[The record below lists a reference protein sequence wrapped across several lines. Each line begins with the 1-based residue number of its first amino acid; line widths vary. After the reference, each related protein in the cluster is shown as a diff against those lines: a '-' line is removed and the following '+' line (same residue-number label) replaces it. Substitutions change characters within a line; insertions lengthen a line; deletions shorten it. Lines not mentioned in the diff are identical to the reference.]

1 MDELLTQKGY
11 NFHECLS
18 AMQKCIRRGK
28 EEQALFW
35 ALELESFNPKA
46 LWNRL
51 RIIASEDVGISNNS
65 MAILINALNRSYEA
79 KKDLKKRDSLFI
91 AHAILALC
99 RSKKNRIVD
108 NFLIVVQRS
117 KKLKI
122 PDYALD
128 MHTARGRFIGRGR
141 KHFIAEGCKLEN
153 EDMTIEDIYKERAES

>member
-1 MDELLTQKGY
+1 MNELLTQKGY

-18 AMQKCIRRGK
+18 SLQKSIRRAH

-51 RIIASEDVGISNNS
+51 RIIASEDIGIADNY
-65 MAILINALNRSYEA
+65 MAILTDALNRAYEA
-79 KKDLKKRDSLFI
+79 KQDSLFI
-91 AHAILALC
+91 AHAVLALC
-99 RSKKNRIVD
+99 RSKKKRIVD

-117 KKLKI
+117 KKLEI

-128 MHTARGRFIGRGR
+128 MHTARGRFMGRGR
-141 KHFIAEGCKLEN
+141 KHFIEEGCKLEN
-153 EDMTIEDIYKERAES
+153 EDVTIEDIYKERAES

>member
-1 MDELLTQKGY
+1 MNELLTRKGY

-18 AMQKCIRRGK
+18 SLQKAIRRAH

-51 RIIASEDVGISNNS
+51 RIIASEDIGIADNH
-65 MAILINALNRSYEA
+65 MAILTDALNRAYEA
-79 KKDLKKRDSLFI
+79 KQDSLFI
-91 AHAILALC
+91 AHAVLALC
-99 RSKKNRIVD
+99 RSKKKRIVD

-117 KKLKI
+117 KKLES

-128 MHTARGRFIGRGR
+128 MHTARGRLMGRR
-141 KHFIAEGCKLEN
+141 QKHFIEEGTKLEN